1 MAKRTSE
8 GTQKNNESFD
18 RPELFYPS
26 EMQPFEVVELL
37 GSHLK
42 TGLDPAELKRR
53 RAASGQNILRGEMKL
68 SLLSGLK
75 EQIKNPL
82 SVILFFS
89 AFLMY
94 IFDPDPIY
102 LILAIV
108 VAVSAFIG
116 GTVEWHAS
124 GAIGVPRKYSS
135 IKALVT
141 RGGKTSYID
150 SRGLVPGDIITIEEN
165 MVIPADCRLIEDEG
179 LSVLET
185 HLSGSDSPVDKDGNM
200 LSNRDS
206 AFLHPNMVYAG
217 SIVTGGSARAVV
229 CFTGADTVMRKLQ
242 SSRKDALIP
251 RLLRYVRSA
260 CSAMSVCSITAV
272 LLLMAVGVMGKADL
286 TGAYIL
292 SLATGCSFLTDLTVA
307 LADAAFGNGLKNMA
321 KNGAVIKNFNCISSL
336 CGINT
341 VMCDKRIIFPPTR
354 MSVDEMFIDNTFYQ
368 SSSDITGRKLELLK
382 YALLCSDLKIDDST
396 KRPSGRPSFSGTHWD
411 EAIAHAMD
419 DRRINI
425 TELTEFYF
433 RMQSSYD
440 EIKELSYVL
449 MLHAGK
455 NLAIV
460 KGAPEAVLAE
470 CSGYSYKG
478 QAFRL
483 SEFTR
488 KKILA
493 AIREKSKGAAYMV
506 GIAFCES
513 KAQSLSEPSALGKLL
528 FMGFVTF
535 NSYMAIDTASSIYRC
550 RDAGIET
557 VVNSDGP
564 YYSEVS
570 RATDAGIIK
579 DESEVC
585 TADSF
590 RNDNIGL
597 VIANCPDYKL
607 FLGLENEEWYQVLS
621 YRKQDARKVAVCTSD
636 IECLQHMRDADVS
649 FVPEDSPDILRQS
662 ADVITTGNG
671 YRAIENCLCGARS
684 VFIRIHGLVEYV
696 TVGAVMQ
703 FLLCVLSMLL
713 PSPVLRI
720 HEIVFGGMIFNL
732 LFAFGCAAVRQDRKQ
747 LKLEMPEYGSRPG
760 ISDFAM
766 PIRYAVGA
774 AAVVAATCF
783 ITYDHT
789 SVLIS
794 MTLLLF
800 FYSIFG
806 IQRRGMFAKRSFDN
820 PPALI
825 ALAFSAAVIAALA
838 LIPDL
843 SFLGYASEGINM
855 LPAILLPTSYVALS
869 QTVKYFIPVIRAK
882 YDDGDR

>member
-1 MAKRTSE
+1 MAKRTLE
-8 GTQKNNESFD
+8 GKQKNNSRFD
-18 RPELFYPS
+18 PPGLFYPS
-26 EMQPFEVVELL
+26 EMQPFEVAELL

-42 TGLDPAELKRR
+42 SGLDPKELKLR
-53 RAASGQNILRGEMKL
+53 RATFGQNILRGEMKL

-89 AFLMY
+89 AFVMY

-102 LILAIV
+102 LVLA
-108 VAVSAFIG
+108 AVTASAALIG
-116 GTVEWHAS
+116 GTVEWRAS

-141 RGGKTSYID
+141 RGGKTSYVD
-150 SRGLVPGDIITIEEN
+150 SRGLVPGDIIDIQEN
-165 MVIPADCRLIEDEG
+165 MVIPADCRLIEDEH

-185 HLSGSDSPVDKDGNM
+185 HISGSDSPVDKDGNVI
-200 LSNRDS
+200 SDRNS
-206 AFLHPNMVYAG
+206 ALLHPNMVYAG
-217 SIVTGGSARAVV
+217 SIVTGGSGRAVV
-229 CFTGADTVMRKLQ
+229 CFTGQDTVMRKLQ
-242 SSRKDALIP
+242 SSRKDTLVP
-251 RLLRYVRSA
+251 RLLRYVRTA
-260 CSAMSVCSITAV
+260 CSAMSVCSVVAV
-272 LLLMAVGVMGKADL
+272 LLLMALGVVGRSDL
-286 TGAYIL
+286 TAAYII
-292 SLATGCSFLTDLTVA
+292 SLAAGCSFLSDLTTA
-307 LADAAFGNGLKNMA
+307 LADAAFGSGLKSMA
-321 KNGAVIKNFNCISSL
+321 KKGTVIKNFNCISSL
-336 CGINT
+336 CEINT
-341 VMCDKRIIFPPTR
+341 VMCDKRVIFPPTR

-368 SSSDITGRKLELLK
+368 STSDLTDRKLELLK
-382 YALLCSDLKIDDST
+382 YALLCSELKIDDNA
-396 KRPSGRPSFSGTHWD
+396 RRMSGRPAFSGTGWD
-411 EAIAHAMD
+411 EAIAYAMD

-455 NLAIV
+455 SIAIV
-460 KGAPEAVLAE
+460 KGAPEAVLKE

-506 GIAFCES
+506 GIAFCDS
-513 KAQSLSEPSALGKLL
+513 KAQSFDDPAALKKLL
-528 FMGFVTF
+528 FMGFITF
-535 NSYMAIDTASSIYRC
+535 NSFMAIDTASSIYRC

-564 YYSEVS
+564 YYSEIS

-607 FLGLENEEWYQVLS
+607 FLGLEDEEWYQVLS
-621 YRKQDARKVAVCTSD
+621 YRKQDGRNIAVCTSD
-636 IECLQHMRDADVS
+636 IARLQMMHDADVS
-649 FVPEDSPDILRQS
+649 FVSEESPDILRQS
-662 ADVITTGNG
+662 ADVITTGSG
-671 YRAIENCLCGARS
+671 YRVVEDCLAGARS
-684 VFIRIHGLVEYV
+684 IFIRVHGLVEYI
-696 TVGAVMQ
+696 TVAAVVQ
-703 FLLCVLSMLL
+703 FLLCALSMLL

-720 HEIVFGGMIFNL
+720 HEVVFGGMIFNL
-732 LFAFGCAAVRQDRKQ
+732 LFAFSRAMVRQDKKQ
-747 LKLEMPEYGSRPG
+747 LKTELPKYGSTPKL
-760 ISDFAM
+760 SDFAM
-766 PIRYAVGA
+766 PIRYAIGA
-774 AAVVAATCF
+774 AAVVAAVWF
-783 ITYDHT
+783 ITSERA

-794 MTLLLF
+794 MTILLF
-800 FYSIFG
+800 FYSILG
-806 IQRRGMFAKRSFDN
+806 IQRRGAFAKHSVGG
-820 PPALI
+820 
-825 ALAFSAAVIAALA
+825 SAWISAIVSAVVILA
-838 LIPDL
+838 LIFMPEL
-843 SFLGYASEGINM
+843 AFLGYGTIKGIM
-855 LPAILLPTSYVALS
+855 LIPAILLPTAYILLS
-869 QTVKYFIPVIRAK
+869 QTARYILPLIKAK
-882 YDDGDR
+882 IY